1 MAQHATAA
9 PPGWLTA
16 NEHRSNL
23 VSTPGKR
30 KADDELESQS
40 NISSHFKKLR
50 LNQNRNHITP
60 TQSTLG
66 GQPSSPSDPGLS
78 FRPHVANTDA
88 RPALPHPSSSQHVAH
103 SKYGEDTTPQGQNQP
118 YSHFAN
124 TQKPPS
130 LSDAAFMTDRSPPHQ
145 TILSDRQ
152 REDEESMTV
161 DDTPNRIFITNLA
174 SEIAQ
179 IEADEA
185 ASKYTVFLPDI
196 DKKVSALPT
205 HLLNNNYVHGS
216 HSPSY
221 SSLMSPTAAAASPS
235 TALVLYRD
243 PTSITVP
250 EEEDAVR
257 KAIIAARQRAREKSA
272 EHVQRDREQ
281 TQQLHH
287 GKSGGVS
294 AGDSDIDLDDGDD
307 DAMTDRSSHPDKDEY
322 LDAMDIE

>member
-9 PPGWLTA
+9 PPEWLTA

-23 VSTPGKR
+23 VSSPGKR

-50 LNQNRNHITP
+50 LNQNHNHVSAM
-60 TQSTLG
+60 QSTLG
-66 GQPSSPSDPGLS
+66 QTLSPSLSGSS
-78 FRPHVANTDA
+78 FRPHIANTDA
-88 RPALPHPSSSQHVAH
+88 RPALPVPVDAHFDDRPNSYPSQPTPELN
-103 SKYGEDTTPQGQNQP
+103 YGEDILDGQNQP

-130 LSDAAFMTDRSPPHQ
+130 LSDAAFMTDRSPHHQ
-145 TILSDRQ
+145 TILNDRQ

-161 DDTPNRIFITNLA
+161 DDTPNRVFITNLA

-196 DKKVSALPT
+196 DKKVSALPQ
-205 HLLNNNYVHGS
+205 HLLNNYHEP
-216 HSPSY
+216 PSL
-221 SSLMSPTAAAASPS
+221 SSVSPTMPSPS

-257 KAIIAARQRAREKSA
+257 KAIIAARQRAREKAA
-272 EHVQRDREQ
+272 EDQRDRDRREQ
-281 TQQLHH
+281 LLHL
-287 GKSGGVS
+287 GGGRMDE
-294 AGDSDIDLDDGDD
+294 GDGDIDLDD
-307 DAMTDRSSHPDKDEY
+307 DAMTDRSFHRDKEEED

>member
-9 PPGWLTA
+9 PPEWLTA

-50 LNQNRNHITP
+50 LNQNHTSK
-60 TQSTLG
+60 QSIP
-66 GQPSSPSDPGLS
+66 GQPLSPSQSGLS
-78 FRPHVANTDA
+78 FRPHIANTDA
-88 RPALPHPSSSQHVAH
+88 RPALPVPVDESHYTSQFNDQYPSSPHPMSE
-103 SKYGEDTTPQGQNQP
+103 SKYGENTLDGQHQP

-130 LSDAAFMTDRSPPHQ
+130 LSDSAFMTDRSPPHQ
-145 TILSDRQ
+145 TILNDRQ
-152 REDEESMTV
+152 REEEEEESMTV
-161 DDTPNRIFITNLA
+161 DETPNRIFITNLA

-185 ASKYTVFLPDI
+185 ASKYSVFLPDI
-196 DKKVSALPT
+196 DKKVSALPA
-205 HLLNNNYVHGS
+205 HLLNTYHD
-216 HSPSY
+216 
-221 SSLMSPTAAAASPS
+221 SSRLSSVSPTMASPS

-257 KAIIAARQRAREKSA
+257 KAIIAARRRAREKSA
-272 EHVQRDREQ
+272 EDERDRERRER
-281 TQQLHH
+281 LHM
-287 GKSGGVS
+287 GG
-294 AGDSDIDLDDGDD
+294 GDGDIDLDD
-307 DAMTDRSSHPDKDEY
+307 DAMTDHSSHRDREEED